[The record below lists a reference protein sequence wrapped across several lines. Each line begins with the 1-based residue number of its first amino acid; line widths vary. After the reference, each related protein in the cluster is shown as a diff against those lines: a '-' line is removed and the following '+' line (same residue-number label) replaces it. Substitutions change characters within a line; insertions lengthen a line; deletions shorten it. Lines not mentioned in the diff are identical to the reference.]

1 MQLYRGLCITT
12 CMHACM
18 VTLLCMIDRSRVHD
32 RWMLMCV
39 RGEAC
44 VGSQYY
50 AAINS
55 IDKLR
60 NMFFNCDKL
69 HACMHAWCYFILL
82 YLKIYIYINEL
93 IYNTYALYQLYSSIM
108 HACMQLNHSI
118 GAWLI

>member
-60 NMFFNCDKL
+60 NMFLIVINCM
-69 HACMHAWCYFILL
+69 HACMHGVTLFYFI
-82 YLKIYIYINEL
+82 
-93 IYNTYALYQLYSSIM
+93 
-108 HACMQLNHSI
+108 
-118 GAWLI
+118 